1 MIEFW
6 RPAEPY
12 TQVWRTILGF
22 ALMIGAFFAATFAV
36 FTLAGVFLGTSP
48 SSFLSGESPI
58 SAGLFFATFIGFH
71 IGLVIVLPILHKRG
85 YTSLFGPNRRLN
97 LRHFAL
103 GTLVAVLIATALYSI
118 MFFERVVLPAELSP
132 MIEQV
137 RPVSD
142 WLVWLLP
149 ALLLIFLQTF
159 AEEAIFRGYLLQ
171 QLRARFRS
179 IWIWAVLPSLIFGL
193 LHFDAATYG
202 TMNAATYVINT
213 TATGIM
219 LCLVTIRTGN
229 LGAAAGLHFA
239 NNASLT
245 VIGIEGTLDG
255 FSLFT
260 VGMDPQSGYTAYSI
274 LFQTGF
280 NILLF
285 ALWWLWMNRRDK
297 IANTA
302 FAA

>member
-1 MIEFW
+1 MGEFW

-12 TQVWRTILGF
+12 TQLWRTIVGF
-22 ALMIGAFFAATFAV
+22 AVMIGAFFAATFGL
-36 FTLAGVFLGTSP
+36 FTMAGIFLDASP
-48 SSFLSGESPI
+48 ASFLSGNTPI

-71 IGLVIVLPILHKRG
+71 IGLLIALPLLHKRG
-85 YTSLFGPNRRLN
+85 YFTLFGPARRLN

-103 GTLVAVLIATALYSI
+103 GVAATMVIATALYGI
-118 MFFERVVLPAELSP
+118 MFFERLFLPDEAAPVIS
-132 MIEQV
+132 QV
-137 RPVSD
+137 RPASD

-149 ALLLIFLQTF
+149 ALVLIFLQTF

-171 QLRARFRS
+171 QLRARFNS

-202 TMNAATYVINT
+202 MVNATTYVINT

-219 LCLVTIRTGN
+219 LCLITIRTGN
-229 LGAAAGLHFA
+229 LGAAAGLHFG
-239 NNASLT
+239 NNAALT
-245 VIGIEGTLDG
+245 LIGIDGTLEG
-255 FSLFT
+255 FSLFA
-260 VGMDPQSGYTAYSI
+260 VGMDPQSGYAAYSI

-285 ALWWLWMNRRDK
+285 TLWWLWMNRRDK
-297 IANTA
+297 IAN
-302 FAA
+302 AAYAA